1 MKCTDFYCQLP
12 NVGLHEFTACQA
24 QVYGSAVDHVVLIT

>member
-1 MKCTDFYCQLP
+1 MKCTD
-12 NVGLHEFTACQA
+12 VGLHEFTACQA